1 MTPKSESPNGGN
13 RQGFQGIKTRLC
25 KKGIDMKNITHG
37 GEGVKAALVYNGAAI
52 RAVGER
58 LNLTDMWKAAGAD
71 PSRRPV
77 EWLRSAEA
85 IRFVEFLA
93 ETTGEK
99 VGDSHLFQVAKG
111 RTGSTT
117 AHWQIGLA
125 YAKYLSP
132 DFHMWCN
139 TVVREKMEGRS
150 VSVDVL
156 TPGEVGGVVK
166 KVLWKQVPEIL
177 GQIVDRYLPG
187 VIEERVASALAA
199 DPRYAATDYVAPLDV
214 AIRYGVPPKRR
225 NCLCKVIGDQMARIS
240 ADWAVPVKLSR
251 ETQRRLFSPEV
262 VAHWERTGGKE
273 VIRCHKAK
281 IEGQGLLHLVA
292 RRRRPVEHQPQAAE

>member
-1 MTPKSESPNGGN
+1 MAQENMHQS
-13 RQGFQGIKTRLC
+13 
-25 KKGIDMKNITHG
+25 
-37 GEGVKAALVYNGAAI
+37 VLVYNGTEI
-52 RAVGER
+52 RAASER
-58 LNLTDMWKAAGAD
+58 LNLTDMWRAAGSPAHKE
-71 PSRRPV
+71 PA
-77 EWLRSAEA
+77 EWMRSAQA
-85 IRFVEFLA
+85 KEFA
-93 ETTGEK
+93 EHVSLIMGN
-99 VGDSHLFQVAKG
+99 SHNELVRVVRGG
-111 RTGSTT
+111 RSPRTE

-132 DFHMWCN
+132 EFHMWCN
-139 TVVREKMEGRS
+139 TVVRERMEGRS

-187 VIEERVASALAA
+187 VIEERVTAALAA

-262 VAHWERTGGKE
+262 VAHWERAGGKE
-273 VIRCHKAK
+273 VIRRHKAK
-281 IEGQGLLHLVA
+281 IEGQGLLHLVT
-292 RRRRPVEHQPQAAE
+292 RRRHPVAHQPQAAE